1 MAIGIAAKALAKK
14 LLKNKSLKKAIN
26 VTTKQTSKLKEAVKV
41 NTKKVAGTSAAS
53 AATATKNIAKK
64 TVSKGKELG
73 KKAVKKTV
81 EGAKKASTVTAG
93 TATGA
98 AVTAGKKAKDAI
110 SKKIPDGVKET
121 ARKAG
126 VKAKDVGNKIRS
138 DVDIGATIAGRKA
151 KAGVA
156 GAMGIGKKAT
166 EAGKQFAKKDPF
178 IAGMAAQGAIDIP
191 LTVGAVAL
199 TASMIKSSTPKEA
212 EYNIRKLPDGRFTTT
227 FKDANANSFF
237 SNKQLS
243 AKETDEVRSLIAILD
258 SIIISNDPSK
268 RRKEFL
274 ETAQLLGG
282 KYGISNISG
291 KNLSI
296 MMPTVAGNTR
306 TL

>member
-41 NTKKVAGTSAAS
+41 NTKKVAGSAAVTG
-53 AATATKNIAKK
+53 AVAKAKPAVAKAKEVTKKAVEKTKETASKIKEKAKPAVDKTKK
-64 TVSKGKELG
+64 TVR
-73 KKAVKKTV
+73 A
-81 EGAKKASTVTAG
+81 ASVSAR
-93 TATGA
+93 
-98 AVTAGKKAKDAI
+98 
-110 SKKIPDGVKET
+110 
-121 ARKAG
+121 RKAG
-126 VKAKDVGNKIRS
+126 PKVRKNIRTAGQVGAAGALGAGA
-138 DVDIGATIAGRKA
+138 VGLATAATPTLMGAGVGAGIGA
-151 KAGVA
+151 
-156 GAMGIGKKAT
+156 GIS
-166 EAGKQFAKKDPF
+166 KDP
-178 IAGMAAQGAIDIP
+178 IQGLKKGGIIGGALGAAA
-191 LTVGAVAL
+191 TVAL
-199 TASMIKSSTPKEA
+199 TASLLKSSTPKEA

-227 FKDANANSFF
+227 FKDANANSVF

-258 SIIISNDPSK
+258 SIILSNDPSK